1 MSRRHRAE
9 KRHIEPDPIYGS
21 ELLAKFINKVMEEGK
36 KSTARRIVY
45 NALDKFSKKVK
56 AENPL
61 EAFEQALENA
71 KPALEVKSRRIGGAT
86 YQVPIEIPSNRR
98 TSMAMGWIINYS
110 RAKAGRSMEEG
121 LAGELADCFNNQGTT
136 IKKKDDTHRMAE
148 ANKAFAHYKW

>member
-1 MSRRHRAE
+1 MSRRRRAE
-9 KRHIEPDPIYGS
+9 KRTIAPDPVYGS
-21 ELLAKFINKVMEEGK
+21 ELLAKFINKVMECGK
-36 KSTARRIVY
+36 KSVARRLVY

-56 AENPL
+56 IEDPL

-86 YQVPIEIPSNRR
+86 YQVPIEIPGNRR
-98 TSMAMGWIINYS
+98 TSMAMGWIITHS
-110 RAKAGRSMEEG
+110 RGKAGRSMEEA